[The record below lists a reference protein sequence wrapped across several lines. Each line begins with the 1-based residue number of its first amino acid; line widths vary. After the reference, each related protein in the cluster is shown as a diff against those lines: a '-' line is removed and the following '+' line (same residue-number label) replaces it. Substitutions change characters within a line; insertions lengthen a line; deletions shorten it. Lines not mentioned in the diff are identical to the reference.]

1 MAQSNIMAK
10 GNGGKDSAKDGR
22 ANTARAE
29 DGANKT
35 PMSKK
40 RSANLP
46 GSSPDG
52 SSRRRSRGLKFE
64 RVMGSPGV
72 DPLDEVRLEKR
83 TSVINN
89 TDGSVVFKL
98 EGAEIP
104 ADWSQLATDIVV
116 SKYFRKAGLF
126 GDKSQGETSVRQVVY
141 RIAHTIREAGEQFG
155 GYFASSDD
163 AENFEAEL
171 SYFLVHQYGAFN
183 SPVWFNCGLWHEYEI
198 RGAGGNY
205 AWNPAAPTGTDNEIF
220 EIDNAYLRPQCSACF
235 IQAVDDDLMSL
246 YDLVKSEARLFKY
259 GSGTGTN
266 FSYIRGKQEKL
277 SGGGT
282 SSGLMSF
289 LEVFDRAAGATK
301 SGGTTRRA
309 AKMVCLDMDH
319 PEIVDFIQWKV
330 REEKKARAL
339 IAAGYSSDFNGDAYH
354 TISGQNS
361 NNSVRVTD
369 DFMRA
374 ATLSSGGATP
384 PAPTGGA
391 IPSDAWHTTARTTG
405 DRIGTHSAK
414 ELWRLV
420 ADAAWECADPGV
432 QYDSTINA
440 WHTCPNTD
448 RIRASNPC
456 SEYMFLDNSACN
468 LASLNLTKFLRA
480 DNSFD
485 IELYRH
491 ATRVFFTAMEILVDL
506 SSYPTKQIAK
516 NSHDYRP
523 LGLGYA
529 NLGTALM
536 RLGLSYD
543 SDGGRAFAAAVT
555 SIMCGQAYRTSA
567 EMAASKGPFA
577 GYAKNEE
584 PMLRVMN
591 MHREAATAIDRDHCA
606 DELWHAAV
614 QDWDQAIALGEQ
626 NGYRNA
632 QATVLAPT
640 GTIGLLMD
648 CDTTGV
654 EPDFALVKFKKL
666 AGGGYF
672 KIVNQSVPEALR
684 TLGYREH
691 EVQEI
696 VAYISGTNT
705 LLAAPHVNRA
715 KLIALGLQKDEL
727 DKVEKALP
735 SVFDLGQAFAPWVV
749 GEEAYKRL
757 GVAASSGHAL
767 LQSLGFGDE
776 QIQEASDV
784 IVGRMTIEG
793 APHLKLDHLPIFDCA
808 NRCGRLGKRYLEPMA
823 HIKMMAA
830 VQPFLSG
837 AISKTVNLPSD
848 ATVDDVQRMYEEGW
862 RLGLKA
868 VALYRDGCKAS
879 QPLSNKADDDKEKK
893 PKLSVVPEPM
903 DRLESAALE
912 AKPARLEAQAPPQVH
927 PTGIR
932 VRLPKKRSGFTQ
944 EARVGGHKIFLRTG
958 EYVDGT
964 LGEIFIDM
972 HKEGAAFRSL
982 MNCFSMAISVGLQY
996 GVPLQ
1001 TYVDQFTFT
1010 RFEPQGMVEG
1020 HDNIKMA
1027 TSIVDY
1033 IFRVLGVEYLGRY
1046 DLAHVMPEP
1055 AIADPGE
1062 TGAED
1067 QPHSH
1072 PGHPVPQSLTEGI
1085 DRPSQT
1091 PQGATAAIDAQLEEM
1106 MGDAP
1111 VCDSC
1116 GHITVRNGAC
1126 YKCLNCGNSLGC
1138 S

>member
-1 MAQSNIMAK
+1 MSQSDVVGKVERIAK
-10 GNGGKDSAKDGR
+10 AEPNVLVEASGKTTGETVGAKRR
-22 ANTARAE
+22 A
-29 DGANKT
+29 
-35 PMSKK
+35 P
-40 RSANLP
+40 
-46 GSSPDG
+46 
-52 SSRRRSRGLKFE
+52 RSRGLKFE
-64 RVMGSPGV
+64 RVMVAPAV
-72 DPLDEVRLEKR
+72 DPLDDVRMEKR
-83 TSVINN
+83 TSVIYN

-104 ADWSQLATDIVV
+104 AEWSQLATDIVV

-126 GDKSQGETSVRQVVY
+126 GDKDQGETSVRQVVY
-141 RIAHTIREAGEQFG
+141 RIAHTIREAGERLG
-155 GYFASSDD
+155 GYFASTAD
-163 AENFEAEL
+163 ADNFEAEL
-171 SYFLVHQYGAFN
+171 SFFLVNQYAAFN

-198 RGAGGNY
+198 KGTGGNY
-205 AWNPAAPTGTDNEIF
+205 AWNPASQPGADNEIA
-220 EIDNAYLRPQCSACF
+220 EIANAYERPQCSACF
-235 IQAVDDDLMSL
+235 IQSVDDDLMSIYEL
-246 YDLVKSEARLFKY
+246 IKHEARLFKY

-266 FSYIRGKQEKL
+266 FSSIRGKQEKL

-289 LEVFDRAAGATK
+289 LEVLDRAAGATK

-319 PEIVDFIQWKV
+319 PEIVDFVQWKV

-339 IAAGYSSDFNGDAYH
+339 IGAGYSSDFNGEAYH
-354 TISGQNS
+354 TVSGQNS
-361 NNSVRVTD
+361 NNSIRVND
-369 DFMRA
+369 EFMRA
-374 ATLSSGGATP
+374 ATLASGGATP
-384 PAPTGGA
+384 PAPTGA
-391 IPSDAWHTTARTTG
+391 TAPNDVWHTRARTSG
-405 DRIGTHSAK
+405 EVIGTYSAK
-414 ELWRLV
+414 SLWRMV
-420 ADAAWECADPGV
+420 AEAAWECADPGI
-432 QYDSTINA
+432 QYDSTINK

-468 LASLNLTKFLRA
+468 LASLNLTKFLRS

-485 IELYRH
+485 VDLYRH

-506 SSYPTKQIAK
+506 SSYPTPTIAK

-536 RLGLSYD
+536 RLGLPYD
-543 SDGGRAFAAAVT
+543 SDAGRAFASAVT
-555 SIMCGQAYRTSA
+555 AIMCGQAYRTSA
-567 EMAASKGPFA
+567 EVAGSKGAFN

-584 PMLRVMN
+584 PMLRVMG
-591 MHREAATAIDRDHCA
+591 MHREAALGIDRDHCP
-606 DELWHAAV
+606 EYLWRAAV
-614 QDWDQAIALGEQ
+614 EDWDQAVELGREH
-626 NGYRNA
+626 GYRNA

-672 KIVNQSVPEALR
+672 KIVNQSVPDALR

-696 VAYISGTNT
+696 VAFISGTNT
-705 LLAAPHVNRA
+705 LLAAPHANRA
-715 KLIALGLQKDEL
+715 KLLALGLTKDEL

-735 SVFDLGQAFAPWVV
+735 SVFDLGSAFAPWVV

-757 GVAASSGHAL
+757 GVTGRSGNAL
-767 LQSLGFGDE
+767 LETLGFSSS
-776 QIQEASDV
+776 QIQEAGDV

-793 APHLKLDHLPIFDCA
+793 APHLKAEHLPVFDCA
-808 NRCGRLGKRYLEPMA
+808 NRCGRTGTRFLQPMA

-830 VQPFLSG
+830 TQPFLSG
-837 AISKTVNLPSD
+837 AISKTVNLPNEASVEEV
-848 ATVDDVQRMYEEGW
+848 ARMYEEGW

-868 VALYRDGCKAS
+868 VALYRDGSKAS
-879 QPLSNKADDDKEKK
+879 QPLSNKADDDKDDAK
-893 PKLSVVPEPM
+893 S
-903 DRLESAALE
+903 
-912 AKPARLEAQAPPQVH
+912 AKPAKAAAKPEPLAAQPERVELVH
-927 PTGIR
+927 PTGVR
-932 VRLPKKRSGFTQ
+932 VRLPRKRNGFTQ
-944 EARVGGHKIFLRTG
+944 EAKVGGHKIFLRTG

-964 LGEIFIDM
+964 LGEIFVDM

-982 MNCFSMAISVGLQY
+982 MNCFSMSVSIGLQY
-996 GVPLQ
+996 GVPLS
-1001 TYVDQFTFT
+1001 TFVDQFTFT

-1020 HDNIKMA
+1020 HDNVKMA

-1033 IFRVLGVEYLGRY
+1033 LFRVLGVEYLSRY
-1046 DLAHVMPEP
+1046 DLAHVQPEP

-1062 TGAED
+1062 TAAEA
-1067 QPHSH
+1067 P
-1072 PGHPVPQSLTEGI
+1072 SLRGDLPRKAIASTHETSSASG
-1085 DRPSQT
+1085 
-1091 PQGATAAIDAQLEEM
+1091 IDAQLEEM